1 MPIIF
6 KPLMVQ
12 FFIFIIVVLFI
23 LAISDLVVGVS
34 NDAVNF
40 LNSAF
45 GSKVAPFRVIMIIAV
60 LGVLFGATFSNGMME
75 VARKGIFNP
84 GEFSF
89 EEIMIIFLA
98 VMLTDIILLDLFNT
112 FGLPTSTTVSIVFE
126 LLGSAVAIS
135 VVKLARNPEIS
146 NTLGTYI
153 NSSKALAIIF
163 GILLSVVIAFAV
175 GAVVMYLTRIL
186 FSFNYRKYLKYFGAI
201 WGGIAITA
209 ITYFIIIKG
218 ARGSSFMN
226 DATVNWINN
235 NTIRLLLYNLLGW
248 TIFLQ
253 LLQWLFKLNIPK
265 MIVLVGTF
273 SLAMAFAGNDL
284 VNFIGVPLAGFE
296 SYKLWTASSV
306 DAEALQMSAL
316 AAQVRTPTYL
326 LLLAGV
332 IMSLSLWFSKKA
344 RSVTQ
349 TTLNLSRQEEGTEQF
364 KSSYIARGLVRAT
377 TGAAKIIKRYR
388 NDNVKH
394 WIESRF
400 DTSESESLK
409 ESKGLSF
416 DLLRASV
423 NLVVASALIAFG
435 TSQKL
440 PLSTTYVTFMVT
452 MGTSLADRAWG
463 RESAV
468 YRITG
473 VMIVITG
480 WFLTAITA
488 FAGSFLI
495 ALFINWAGLTGIII
509 IMVLILAVLFSSYKS
524 HRNKVKKAED
534 EKEEVEATEN
544 EDTIIETT
552 RHMLI
557 KQLLSVSSLY
567 DRTIIAFMKEKLKS
581 LKTLK
586 KEVKNFDDSAKVK
599 KDNVHKFIR
608 KLDDSR
614 IDAGPFYVQI
624 HDYLRES
631 AHSLSYV
638 FNPAYRHVDN
648 NHPPLN
654 DDQQEDLK
662 NLSRELSEYLN
673 FIVAILKSNSFNNIK
688 QSFNK
693 QTKLID
699 SIDTIRKKQV
709 KRIKKGAS
717 GTKATLLYLDL
728 VTETKNLVL
737 QAGNILKAYR
747 DFSNV
752 MNR

>member
-1 MPIIF
+1 ME
-6 KPLMVQ
+6 Q
-12 FFIFIIVVLFI
+12 FFIFTVVILFL
-23 LAISDLVVGVS
+23 LAISDLIVGVS

-45 GSKVAPFRVIMIIAV
+45 GSKVAPFRVIMIVAI
-60 LGVLFGATFSNGMME
+60 LGVLVGATFSNGMME

-84 GEFSF
+84 GEFNF
-89 EEIMIIFLA
+89 DEIMVIFLA

-126 LLGSAVAIS
+126 LLGAAVGIAM
-135 VVKLARNPEIS
+135 VKLLADPEKAH
-146 NTLGTYI
+146 TLGTYI

-163 GILLSVVIAFAV
+163 GILLSVVIAFVV
-175 GAVVMYLTRIL
+175 GAVVMYLTRII
-186 FSFNYRKYLKYFGAI
+186 FSFNYRRYLKYFGAI

-209 ITYFIIIKG
+209 ITYFILIKG
-218 ARGSSFMN
+218 ARGSSFMS
-226 DATVNWINN
+226 DSTVAWITQ
-235 NTIRLLLYNLLGW
+235 NTGKLLIYSLLSW
-248 TIFLQ
+248 TILLQ
-253 LLQWLFKLNIPK
+253 LLQWLFRLNIPK

-296 SYKLWTASSV
+296 SYKEWAASGL
-306 DAEALQMSAL
+306 DPDILQMKAL

-326 LLLAGV
+326 LLIAGLV
-332 IMSLSLWFSKKA
+332 MSLSLWFSKKA

-349 TTLNLSRQEEGTEQF
+349 TTLNLSRQEEGLEQF
-364 KSSYIARGLVRAT
+364 KSSYIARGMVRT
-377 TGAAKIIKRYR
+377 TSGIAKLMKRYR
-388 NDNVKH
+388 SDRLKE

-400 DTSESESLK
+400 NTSESETLK
-409 ESKGLSF
+409 DKKGVSF
-416 DLLRASV
+416 DLLRASI

-473 VMIVITG
+473 VMVVITG
-480 WFLTAITA
+480 WFLTAMAA
-488 FAGSFLI
+488 FTGSFLI
-495 ALFINWAGLTGIII
+495 ALFINWAGLTGILII
-509 IMVLILAVLFSSYKS
+509 IGLILAVLVSSYRA
-524 HRNKVKKAED
+524 HRNRVKKAKD
-534 EKEEVEATEN
+534 EEAEVEAIEN
-544 EDTIIETT
+544 EATITDIT
-552 RHMLI
+552 RDILI
-557 KQLLSVSSLY
+557 KQLLLVSSLY
-567 DRTIIAFMKEKLKS
+567 NRTIIAFLNERLKS

-586 KEVKNFDDSAKVK
+586 KEIKQFDISAKLK

-614 IDAGPFYVQI
+614 MDAGPYYVQI

-638 FNPAYRHVDN
+638 FDPAYRHVDN
-648 NHPPLN
+648 NHQPLN
-654 DDQQEDLK
+654 PDQQEDLK
-662 NLSRELSEYLN
+662 TLSRELSEYLN
-673 FIVAILKSNSFNNIK
+673 FLVAILKSNHFENIR
-688 QSFNK
+688 QSFDK
-693 QTKLID
+693 QAKLID
-699 SIDTIRKKQV
+699 SIDSIRKKQI

-717 GTKATLLYLDL
+717 GTKATILYLDML
-728 VTETKNLVL
+728 TETKNLVL
-737 QAGNILKAYR
+737 QSGNILKAYR
-747 DFSNV
+747 DFCNV